1 MAWLVRCLRSNVS
14 FWFEMQGQ
22 QTSCY
27 PYYQKFCR
35 LEFHSKSG
43 INRVLQTPWV
53 QMACSTLSK
62 CPIWSTLYSS
72 QVSTLPR
79 AASSLILTP
88 PNTFYGS
95 YLQKPSQN
103 SNFTFISLLDYSYED
118 NCAAWSLARLPTS
131 KAGVICVYGQQ
142 SRVRI

>member
-1 MAWLVRCLRSNVS
+1 MVKRFICEGGWSAGSRYAGEYRSLLPASRNFAVWS
-14 FWFEMQGQ
+14 S
-22 QTSCY
+22 TTT
-27 PYYQKFCR
+27 
-35 LEFHSKSG
+35 G
-43 INRVLQTPWV
+43 INRVLQTPVV

-62 CPIWSTLYSS
+62 CPAWSTLYSS

-103 SNFTFISLLDYSYED
+103 SNFTFIALLDYSYED

-131 KAGVICVYGQQ
+131 KACVICVYGQQ